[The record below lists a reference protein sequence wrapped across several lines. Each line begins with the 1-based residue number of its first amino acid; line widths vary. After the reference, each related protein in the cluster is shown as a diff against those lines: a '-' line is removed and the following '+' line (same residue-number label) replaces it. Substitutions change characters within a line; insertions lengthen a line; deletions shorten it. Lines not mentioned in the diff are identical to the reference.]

1 MKAVRVG
8 AILSFAIFLVAS
20 LSSAAFTQST
30 NLESLT
36 PDQLKSLVIK
46 FQRSGC
52 YGNCPQYQ
60 LAIYGDGRVEYQG
73 IKDVKLVGSGK
84 GTIEAADVRSILTA
98 FAKANFFTVGD
109 NVSEEKCNCGYCTD
123 LPTVVTE
130 ITIGGTKHTV
140 EHYLGCGCATKE
152 LRELESVIDR
162 LVKSDQ
168 WTGDVS
174 KSGPMGMTC
183 FNRGKSN

>member
-1 MKAVRVG
+1 MKTVRVG
-8 AILSFAIFLVAS
+8 SILSFAVVLTAC
-20 LSSAAFTQST
+20 LSGAAFTQSP

-36 PDQLKSLVIK
+36 PEQLKSLVIK

-60 LAIYGDGRVEYQG
+60 LTIYGDGRVEYKG

-84 GTIEAADVRSILTA
+84 GTVAAADVNSILAA
-98 FAKANFFTVGD
+98 FAKANFLTIGD

-130 ITIGGTKHTV
+130 ITVGGTTHIV
-140 EHYLGCGCATKE
+140 QHYLGCGCATKE